1 MSDPAS
7 QPASFI
13 PASQPTPFIPALAR
27 IYRPLDGFAWGA
39 LRFAAGAWLIP
50 HGAQKLFGWFGG
62 RGLDATIAGFGKM
75 GYEPGWLVGPLV
87 AGTEFFGGILIAI
100 GLFTRP
106 AALAATILLF
116 VAAMDVHLPNG
127 FFWIKG
133 GYEYPLLWAILCV
146 AIAIRGGGP
155 LSVDRALGKEF

>member
-1 MSDPAS
+1 MAETISGA
-7 QPASFI
+7 QPLC
-13 PASQPTPFIPALAR
+13 PRLAKL
-27 IYRPLDGFAWGA
+27 YRPLEHFSWP
-39 LRFAAGAWLIP
+39 LIRFAAGLFLVP

-62 RGLDATIAGFGKM
+62 RGLDATIAGFTKM

-106 AALAATILLF
+106 AALAAMVLLL

-133 GYEYPLLWAILCV
+133 GYEYPLLWAILCA
-146 AIAIRGGGP
+146 AITIRGAGRMS
-155 LSVDRALGKEF
+155 LDSALGKEW